1 VGRLVRGRRVGGGRN
16 IRRCVRGVLYVF
28 DICSVCVLVL
38 LWFTMYIRDL
48 GWDRMGWGGYVEQTR
63 AGWRFGTGGAGR
75 KSLDGGYFW

>member
-48 GWDRMGWGGYVEQTR
+48 GWDRMGWECL
-63 AGWRFGTGGAGR
+63 ANTGRMAFWQERWQGA
-75 KSLDGGYFW
+75 KA